1 MTTSSKVFMED
12 QHPSTSA
19 AWQCISGSKRRDA
32 GELEASFL
40 SSTPARLTTT
50 ENATTSSFRMSDE
63 EIVAGPPGAT
73 TTDART
79 GESRPKYRSWRKK
92 YRKMKARFDD
102 VMKESNSLFVDE
114 QKLDALS
121 KRLQEQNE

>member
-1 MTTSSKVFMED
+1 MESLGSVY
-12 QHPSTSA
+12 QGGSRPTRGAFRAVSCYYLTFLPITHNTVAST
-19 AWQCISGSKRRDA
+19 QI
-32 GELEASFL
+32 
-40 SSTPARLTTT
+40 
-50 ENATTSSFRMSDE
+50 MSDD

-73 TTDART
+73 SVDAR
-79 GESRPKYRSWRKK
+79 GASESKPKYRSWRKK
-92 YRKMKARFDD
+92 YRKMKTHFDD

>member
-1 MTTSSKVFMED
+1 MTTSSKVVIED

-32 GELEASFL
+32 GKLEPSFL
-40 SSTPARLTTT
+40 SSTPASTTT
-50 ENATTSSFRMSDE
+50 ENATRSSFTMSDE
-63 EIVAGPPGAT
+63 EIVAGPLGAT